1 MPNYRSV
8 NRKHQMELN
17 RKTKIKLRQHLNA
30 DSLIAS
36 VRCGFE
42 QIDDHRNSNT
52 TIPLADALM
61 SGFAMF
67 SLKDPSLLAFDQRR
81 TWCSHNLMTVYNIKH
96 IPCDTTLREILDDLD
111 PVDLRPMFKTIFL
124 KLQRGKALEKLMFME
139 GCYLLNLDGTGY
151 FSSTKRH
158 SPACNEKVDSET
170 GEVTSYYMQILGA
183 AIVHPDYKEVIP
195 ICPEPINKQDGMK
208 KNDCER
214 NAAKRFLADLR
225 REHPHL
231 PLIINEDALSSNAPH
246 IADLEKHNLHYILGV
261 KEGDHTFLFRYVD
274 TAIEKGEFTEFTVND
289 SEKPHIRHTFRFL
302 NEVPLNKSH
311 KDTLVNFIEYWEENT
326 TTGKIQRFCWITDF
340 VVTDENVFTIMRGGR
355 ARWKIENETFNTLKN
370 QGYGFGHNY
379 GLGKNNLST
388 VFVLLM
394 MLAFLVDQALQLC
407 CGLFNAVWTKVK
419 SKRQLWEDIR
429 SMFRLFDVDSMESL
443 YRALLSDI
451 KVQLP
456 DLSTR

>member
-1 MPNYRSV
+1 MSWNRSFI
-8 NRKHQMELN
+8 RKHQLENN
-17 RKTKIKLRQHLNA
+17 RKEKIKLRKHLNA
-30 DSLIAS
+30 DTLFAT
-36 VRCGFE
+36 VRSGFE
-42 QIDDHRNSNT
+42 KIQDHRNSNA

-61 SGFAMF
+61 SGFAVF
-67 SLKDPSLLAFDQRR
+67 SLKDPSLLAFDERR
-81 TWCSHNLMTVYNIKH
+81 TWCAHNLMTVYNINQ
-96 IPCDTTLREILDDLD
+96 IPCDTALREILDNLD
-111 PVDLRPMFKTIFL
+111 PVDLRPMFKMIFQ
-124 KLQRGKALEKLMFME
+124 KLQRGKALEKLVFME

-158 SPACNEKVDSET
+158 SPACNEKVDAKT
-170 GEVTSYYMQILGA
+170 GEVIGYYLQILGA
-183 AIVHPDYKEVIP
+183 AIVHPDYKVVIP
-195 ICPEPINKQDGMK
+195 ICPEPINKQDGIK

-246 IADLEKHNLHYILGV
+246 IADLEKYNLHYILGV
-261 KEGDHTFLFRYVD
+261 KEGDHTFLFQYVD
-274 TAIEKGEFTEFTVND
+274 TAIEKGEATEFTLD
-289 SEKPHIRHTFRFL
+289 DTEKPHIRHSFRFL
-302 NEVPLNKSH
+302 NGVPLNKSNQ
-311 KDTLVNFIEYWEENT
+311 DTLVNFIEYWEENT
-326 TTGKIQRFCWITDF
+326 TTGKTQRFCWITDF
-340 VVTDENVFTIMRGGR
+340 IVTDENVFLIMRGGR

-407 CGLFNAVWTKVK
+407 CVLFNEVWKKVK

-429 SMFRLFDVDSMESL
+429 SMFRFFNIDSMESL
-443 YRALLSDI
+443 YLAILSDI

-456 DLSTR
+456 DLSTG